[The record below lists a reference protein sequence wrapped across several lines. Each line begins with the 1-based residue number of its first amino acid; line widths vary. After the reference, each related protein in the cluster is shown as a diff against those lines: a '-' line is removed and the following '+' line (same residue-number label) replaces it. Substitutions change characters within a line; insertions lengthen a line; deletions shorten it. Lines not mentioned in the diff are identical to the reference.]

1 MYSSYALVLC
11 ECRDERFSF
20 LLFGHAGLWY
30 VTWPVLTVRCARSA
44 SQVEDLSLD
53 AVPDLLGRTDIALW
67 FDLSSPTQ
75 AELDFLEK
83 QLRIHHLT
91 LEDIVKQ
98 NQRAKIESF
107 EGYIYLAIHPLM
119 RKNDL
124 EIEPAEVDLL
134 LGRNWVVMVRY
145 ESIPGLIE
153 SSQLN
158 ERFNLALARSADF
171 LLYTIVDLIV
181 DSYFPLLD
189 QLDEEIDLLEDKLL
203 EQADIEDM
211 NRLLTLKRSLVH
223 IRRAVSPQREVFN
236 QLTRHDFPFIRPEHT
251 VYFRDV
257 YDHLIRITE
266 ELDSLRDILSGA
278 LEVHLSSIS
287 NQLNVTMKRLTA
299 WSTIFVIVTAIAG
312 VYGMNF
318 EYMPELH
325 WKYGYPYAL
334 GLMVSASAALLWW
347 FRRKQWI

>member
-1 MYSSYALVLC
+1 M
-11 ECRDERFSF
+11 
-20 LLFGHAGLWY
+20 
-30 VTWPVLTVRCARSA
+30 LTVSCARSA
-44 SQVEDLSLD
+44 TQVEYLSLE
-53 AVPDLLGRTDIALW
+53 AVPNLLGSADTSLW
-67 FDLSSPTQ
+67 FDLNSPTQ
-75 AELDFLEK
+75 AELDSLEK
-83 QLRIHHLT
+83 LLRIHHLT
-91 LEDIVKQ
+91 LEDIVTQ

-107 EGYIYLAIHPLM
+107 EGYIYLAIHPLI
-119 RKNDL
+119 RKDDL

-134 LGRNWVVMVRY
+134 LGHNWLVMVRY
-145 ESIPGLIE
+145 EPISGLVQG
-153 SSQLN
+153 SQLN
-158 ERFNLALARSADF
+158 ERLNFALTRGADF

-189 QLDEEIDLLEDKLL
+189 RIDEEIDLLEERLL
-203 EQADIEDM
+203 QQADIQDM

-223 IRRAVSPQREVFN
+223 IRRAVAPQREVFN

-299 WSTIFVIVTAIAG
+299 WGTIFVIVTAIAG
-312 VYGMNF
+312 IYGMNF
-318 EYMPELH
+318 EHMPELKWH
-325 WKYGYPYAL
+325 YGYPVVMAL
-334 GLMVSASAALLWW
+334 MAVISIGLY
-347 FRRKQWI
+347 FYFKRKDYL